1 MYFKNIS
8 YCVPWDKALAF
19 MLKWDEYGVPYT
31 LQIDRH
37 NRAILVIHVEQVKEL
52 KTLPKKDRKNG
63 DI

>member
-37 NRAILVIHVEQVKEL
+37 KRAILVIHIEDYMNGIKD
-52 KTLPKKDRKNG
+52 PKKDRKNG